1 MSGKDRISTATAL
14 LFVIA
19 LSVRSQNI
27 PIPSASISDSLVFDH
42 TLGISFVRAGQE
54 IKRTDGGYGI
64 TLESTGGMIRR
75 AAAGIFVASRRTI
88 DLPGSYGGKMY
99 LDNPRAGAILKNI
112 VRVDTT
118 SVNGIPFTREYWAVY
133 AGMGMWEGVVNCS
146 ALRNGQYYVVSLTT
160 DFMLGKPGDDVEGK
174 RITTEALRSRM
185 ADILS
190 DPREPVVQQF
200 NSILSSFEV
209 GQ

>member
-1 MSGKDRISTATAL
+1 MPCQSRISTALSLIFAAYFGAQSQSDPTLRTL
-14 LFVIA
+14 L
-19 LSVRSQNI
+19 
-27 PIPSASISDSLVFDH
+27 SDSLVSDH
-42 TLGISFVRAGQE
+42 TLGISFVRAGLE
-54 IKRTDGGYGI
+54 TKRTDGGYGI